1 MYIYVCMYVRIYTD
15 KQHLLAVGD
24 QTGTLHILEVPWTLR
39 HPSSGE
45 VSGTLSLNAC
55 TFLLYVQH
63 LITWLYTSLCYC
75 ARLAHLLSCHNWSY
89 LTLLGL
95 ISPDIRTYVCTYACV
110 LCSHHFQLHV
120 VASTSL
126 YCDFCAIC

>member
-1 MYIYVCMYVRIYTD
+1 MLFTHARGLRADWTSGSTVYIYVCMYVHTYVYVYTD

-45 VSGTLSLNAC
+45 VSGAFSLTAC

-63 LITWLYTSLCYC
+63 LIT
-75 ARLAHLLSCHNWSY
+75 
-89 LTLLGL
+89 
-95 ISPDIRTYVCTYACV
+95 
-110 LCSHHFQLHV
+110 
-120 VASTSL
+120 
-126 YCDFCAIC
+126 

>member
-1 MYIYVCMYVRIYTD
+1 MYVCMYVRIYTD

-45 VSGTLSLNAC
+45 VSGAFSLTAC

-63 LITWLYTSLCYC
+63 LITYIAVPFLVLLCKTGSFVE
-75 ARLAHLLSCHNWSY
+75 L
-89 LTLLGL
+89 
-95 ISPDIRTYVCTYACV
+95 P
-110 LCSHHFQLHV
+110 
-120 VASTSL
+120 
-126 YCDFCAIC
+126 

>member
-1 MYIYVCMYVRIYTD
+1 MLFTHARGLRADWTSGSTVCIYMYVCMYVRIYTD

-45 VSGTLSLNAC
+45 VSGTFSL

-63 LITWLYTSLCYC
+63 LITYVAVHFLVLLCKTGSF
-75 ARLAHLLSCHNWSY
+75 LEL
-89 LTLLGL
+89 
-95 ISPDIRTYVCTYACV
+95 P
-110 LCSHHFQLHV
+110 
-120 VASTSL
+120 
-126 YCDFCAIC
+126 